1 MKFKVNWNNHYFRDY
16 HYHYFILF
24 SIYFI
29 FCFIKACIFNEGKNK
44 SKQISFN
51 IVKYAN
57 IYLFLKL
64 PEEMRDFQQ
73 SFPE

>member
-1 MKFKVNWNNHYFRDY
+1 MY
-16 HYHYFILF
+16 
-24 SIYFI
+24 
-29 FCFIKACIFNEGKNK
+29 CIFNEGKNK